1 MPELTLGWL
10 LCVWRF
16 QVKRFWIVAFVFLG
30 TIYANMKT
38 LQYAN
43 VETFIVFRSS
53 ASPRARVMHD
63 PRCSTCWLFTAATSA
78 AEDRR

>member
-1 MPELTLGWL
+1 MRF
-10 LCVWRF
+10 VWGRA
-16 QVKRFWIVAFVFLG
+16 QVKKFWIVAFVFLG

-53 ASPRARVMHD
+53 TSQHTHGVSLRLNNRLLNAPARGAGTQAR
-63 PRCSTCWLFTAATSA
+63 RC
-78 AEDRR
+78 